1 MLPGNHGNGFRV
13 ELVWSFKF
21 KTNLINF
28 LFFFGGGGGGGCSLP
43 NYDALQSAILKRGFS
58 TILTVKFSCSV

>member
-28 LFFFGGGGGGGCSLP
+28 LFLGGGGGGERVFFCRIIML
-43 NYDALQSAILKRGFS
+43 
-58 TILTVKFSCSV
+58 

>member
-28 LFFFGGGGGGGCSLP
+28 LFLGGGGGGSCCSLP
-43 NYDALQSAILKRGFS
+43 NYYALQSAIFKRGFS
-58 TILTVKFSCSV
+58 TILKVKFSCSV

>member
-28 LFFFGGGGGGGCSLP
+28 LFFGGGGGGGDVVCLIMMLY
-43 NYDALQSAILKRGFS
+43 NRQY
-58 TILTVKFSCSV
+58 

>member
-28 LFFFGGGGGGGCSLP
+28 LFFGGGGAGADVVCLIIMLY
-43 NYDALQSAILKRGFS
+43 NRQYLKE
-58 TILTVKFSCSV
+58 VSVQY

>member
-28 LFFFGGGGGGGCSLP
+28 LSFFGRGGGDVVCLIIMLY
-43 NYDALQSAILKRGFS
+43 NRQYLKE
-58 TILTVKFSCSV
+58 VSVQY

>member
-28 LFFFGGGGGGGCSLP
+28 LFLGGGGGGKRLWS
-43 NYDALQSAILKRGFS
+43 ALLF
-58 TILTVKFSCSV
+58 

>member
-28 LFFFGGGGGGGCSLP
+28 LFFGGGGGADVVCLIIMLY
-43 NYDALQSAILKRGFS
+43 NRQYLKE
-58 TILTVKFSCSV
+58 VSVQY

>member
-28 LFFFGGGGGGGCSLP
+28 LFLGGGGGGADLFCLIIMLY
-43 NYDALQSAILKRGFS
+43 NRQYLKE
-58 TILTVKFSCSV
+58 VSVQY

>member
-28 LFFFGGGGGGGCSLP
+28 LSFFGRGGGCSLP
-43 NYDALQSAILKRGFS
+43 NYYALQSAIFKRGFS
-58 TILTVKFSCSV
+58 TILKVKFSCSV

>member
-28 LFFFGGGGGGGCSLP
+28 LFLGGGGGGGLM
-43 NYDALQSAILKRGFS
+43 
-58 TILTVKFSCSV
+58 

>member
-28 LFFFGGGGGGGCSLP
+28 LFLGGGGGADVVCLIIMLY
-43 NYDALQSAILKRGFS
+43 NRQYLKE
-58 TILTVKFSCSV
+58 VSVQY

>member
-28 LFFFGGGGGGGCSLP
+28 LFLGGGGGEADVVCLIIMLY
-43 NYDALQSAILKRGFS
+43 NRQYLKE
-58 TILTVKFSCSV
+58 VSVQY